1 MFSSVKG
8 RIVFGF
14 GIVILL
20 LIVATII
27 NVTLVSGIST
37 DFDRFRS
44 ALGRKSQAVETDL
57 VMTKVRVRVNQ
68 WLRSMNPAFAK
79 QADELL
85 VQDSALVAQAAQ
97 LAVTDK
103 EKQTVADIDRALK
116 AYIESWRVI
125 QGLYADEA
133 KIYNDRIVA
142 PGAGIRG
149 DLAKLRDGDA
159 LDQPTSRLIGEARDG
174 FMSSESLALQYRISM
189 KQADAD
195 QLAATIKASLAALE
209 RAAPAIKAAPAS
221 EFLKQATSG
230 ITTWRDAFSEAI
242 KVGQARV
249 ARLNSWTAN
258 EGEAMAVGSNILRA
272 EGEAAT
278 AEAQSSIVSTI
289 SRTGTMLYALSLV
302 IVLIGIALS
311 WRLAV
316 SITRPLANM
325 VQVLKRLAAN
335 DRALEIPET
344 NRRDEIGQIAK
355 AAQVF
360 RDSMMESARL
370 RLAQSE
376 DEKIKDARQEKITR
390 AIGAFESSVGKIVG
404 VVAASSTGL
413 QAAATT
419 LTSTAEMTQRLS
431 ANVASASEQA
441 SANVQSVASAT
452 EEMTSSVNEISR
464 QVQESSKIA
473 SEAVRQAEKT
483 DGRINQLSQAAGRIG
498 DVVKL
503 ITAIAE
509 QTNLLA
515 LNATIEAARAGEAG
529 RGFAVVASEVKQ
541 LASQTAKA
549 TEEIGTQIAGMQSAT
564 QEAVTSIKEIS
575 QTIGRISEIASTISV
590 AVEEQGAATQ
600 EIARNVG
607 EAAKGTGQV
616 ATSITDVNRGANET
630 GAASAQVLASAQSL
644 STESSHLKLEVE
656 KFLVTVRAA

>member
-278 AEAQSSIVSTI
+278 AEAQSSVVSTI

-376 DEKIKDARQEKITR
+376 DEKITR